1 MKYYVYNLH
10 PLPPKILIAII
21 LSVGKLELSDQ
32 VWDKWQNFQ
41 NLWPSLSPFSYQ
53 WEFTTAVSGGSGA
66 RGGEKTSILSS
77 LCSWYLISL
86 ASASQLPRTRPCS
99 CSQKGQEGRRACGGY
114 RGMEHRAG
122 FACGGPG
129 RKDLGSAH
137 CSQGELTEQG
147 LAKYI

>member
-53 WEFTTAVSGGSGA
+53 WEFTTAVSSGSGA

-77 LCSWYLISL
+77 PVFLVCNWSGICRS
-86 ASASQLPRTRPCS
+86 SRTHLWSS
-99 CSQKGQEGRRACGGY
+99 CLKGQAGEG
-114 RGMEHRAG
+114 EHEPRPEESDGAS
-122 FACGGPG
+122 PG
-129 RKDLGSAH
+129 
-137 CSQGELTEQG
+137 
-147 LAKYI
+147 